1 MLTRGKRSSLLFQSV
16 NDKENNIIALMTA
29 EGMLLSL
36 LERNIRQSWKC
47 LPGAYALAY
56 FV

>member
-1 MLTRGKRSSLLFQSV
+1 MLTRGKRSSLLSQSV
-16 NDKENNIIALMTA
+16 NDKENNITALMTA